1 MQFVQPMEKKRRL
14 LILVAAAVVVL
25 IVILA
30 ALGAFGGGTRRINYV
45 KLRCIE
51 SQDVTP
57 FGDSILYY
65 DGTTLYCLNA
75 NGNEKWNYPLGANA
89 GFHASDNIIAA
100 WVESQLFIIDRNGRA
115 TYNEN
120 LSDVI
125 QFARAG
131 RQYVAAAL
139 GKDISPSLIVKNHDG
154 ITVDSETGAYEDML
168 MMDIGFFGNGEYL
181 WTTSL
186 DVFGT
191 VPNIIMQTF
200 RVAQTQMYTG
210 ETTLGENIA
219 YAVLYSGTNLH
230 VIDTRQLRQYD
241 YRCTQS
247 DDATLVYGW
256 QMIDSSIRGST
267 MNLLFA
273 PSRQATE
280 AGALTELRLLS
291 GRLDYRYTL
300 PGACVGAAMYNNRIY
315 AFSSDSVYRADINGK
330 RFTAMAM
337 PMSAEVTGYI
347 GMLSGGVALLSCNGE
362 ICAVTLP

>member
-1 MQFVQPMEKKRRL
+1 MQLLQPMEQKRRV
-14 LILVAAAVVVL
+14 LILIALAVIAL
-25 IVILA
+25 IVVLA
-30 ALGAFGGGTRRINYV
+30 ALGVFGGGTRRMSYV
-45 KLRCIE
+45 KLRCVE

-57 FGDSILYY
+57 FGDSVLYY

-100 WVESQLFIIDRNGRA
+100 WVESQLFIINSHGRA

-186 DVFGT
+186 DVYGT
-191 VPNIIMQTF
+191 VPNITMNTY
-200 RVAQTQMYTG
+200 RVADMYTG
-210 ETTLGENIA
+210 ETILGENIA
-219 YAVLYSGTNLH
+219 YSVLYSGTNLH

-241 YRCTQS
+241 YRCMPS
-247 DDATLVYGW
+247 DDVKLVYGW
-256 QMIDSSIRGST
+256 QMIDSSVRGGT

-273 PSRQATE
+273 PSKQTNA
-280 AGALTELRLLS
+280 ASAMTELRLLS
-291 GRLDYRYTL
+291 GRHDYRYTL
-300 PGACVGAAMYNNRIY
+300 PGACTGAAMYNHRIY
-315 AFSSDSVYRADINGK
+315 AFSSDSVFRADVGGK

-337 PMSAEVTGYI
+337 PMNAEVTGYI
-347 GMLSGGVALLSCNGE
+347 GMLSGGTALLSCGGE
-362 ICAVTLP
+362 IYAVTLP

>member
-1 MQFVQPMEKKRRL
+1 MQFTQPMEQKRRL
-14 LILVAAAVVVL
+14 IIIVALAAVVV
-25 IVILA
+25 IVVLA
-30 ALGAFGGGTRRINYV
+30 ALGVFGGGTRRMNYI

-51 SQDVTP
+51 SQSVTP
-57 FGDSILYY
+57 FGDSVLYY

-75 NGNEKWNYPLGANA
+75 GGNEKWNYPLGANA
-89 GFHASDNIIAA
+89 GFHAAENIIVA

-120 LSDVI
+120 LADVI

-139 GKDISPSLIVKNHDG
+139 GKDTSPSLIVKNHDG
-154 ITVDSETGAYEDML
+154 ITVDSETVAYEDML

-186 DVFGT
+186 DVYGT
-191 VPNIIMQTF
+191 VPNITLHTF
-200 RVAQTQMYTG
+200 RVAQMYTG
-210 ETTLGENIA
+210 EAILGENIA

-230 VIDTRQLRQYD
+230 VVDTRQLRQYD

-247 DDATLVYGW
+247 DNVTLVYGW
-256 QMIDSSIRGST
+256 QMVDYSLSGSN
-267 MNLLFA
+267 MSLLFA
-273 PSRQATE
+273 PSKQTSE
-280 AGALTELRLLS
+280 PGILTELRLLS
-291 GRLDYRYTL
+291 GRVDYRYTL
-300 PGACVGAAMYNNRIY
+300 PSACAGAAMYNNRIY
-315 AFSSDSVYRADINGK
+315 AFSSDSVYRAEISGK

-337 PMSAEVTGYI
+337 PMNAEVTGYV

-362 ICAVTLP
+362 MYAVTLP